1 VSRVFLDGVTADEL
15 IESITDR
22 VIEQLRPLFEAKAGP
37 MLVDRQAM
45 ADRLGVSLQTVN
57 RLTASGEIPSVLV
70 GTRRLYVPDRVIEA
84 LADQSAVTA

>member
-1 VSRVFLDGVTADEL
+1 VSRIFLDGVTADAL
-15 IESITDR
+15 IESIADR
-22 VIEQLRPLFEAKAGP
+22 VIEQLRPLIEAKAGP

-70 GTRRLYVPDRVIEA
+70 GTRRLYVPDRVIAA
-84 LADQSAVTA
+84 LADRQAVSL